1 MRNLSK
7 KHYFFLMLVFVCL
20 LFSTMPINH
29 KIHKEVSAPEFQNN
43 NTAYGDTVNVSISG
57 VYKQYL
63 FKKDTFQGMIKIDKY
78 GITSGD
84 SSLHL
89 TFIDHVANMH
99 YTRLDENVPNTF
111 DFGTIQCTPDFCEFL
126 ILFSNID
133 EANFESTASR
143 PWSSED
149 TFFITFPAE
158 SRGDALI
165 LTRKLA
171 SKSKW
176 LSNARWQ

>member
-1 MRNLSK
+1 M
-7 KHYFFLMLVFVCL
+7 
-20 LFSTMPINH
+20 MPINH

-43 NTAYGDTVNVSISG
+43 NAAYGDIVNVSVSG

-84 SSLHL
+84 SYIYV
-89 TFIDHVANMH
+89 TFIDHIGNMH
-99 YTRLDENVPNTF
+99 YTRLGEGKPIAF
-111 DFGTIQCTPDFCEFL
+111 DFGMIQCTPDFSEFL
-126 ILFSNID
+126 ILFSNVD
-133 EANFESTASR
+133 DPNFESTATR
-143 PWSSED
+143 LWSSHD

-158 SRGDALI
+158 SRAEALGI
-165 LTRKLA
+165 TRKLA